1 MLRLIKDLAKDGLD
15 SAELQRAKST
25 WRTSWLRSQ
34 QGTAGIADMLSWN
47 ELVGH
52 GWQHHQ
58 KLPGIMETIGLQEV
72 RRVTRAYFKQ
82 KPFVVRVTP

>member
-1 MLRLIKDLAKDGLD
+1 
-15 SAELQRAKST
+15 
-25 WRTSWLRSQ
+25 
-34 QGTAGIADMLSWN
+34 MLSWN